1 MDLCWSPGSPVSF
14 GETDVRIALVCG
26 YFDWFSGYQEV
37 ALAEAFSRYAEV
49 EVIAGDRVS
58 PIFNDAHLEKL
69 GRHRAYD
76 SGTTI
81 ENGVTVTR
89 FPVREVRS
97 MVWSSQAVSYLRRS
111 DHDLVV
117 QVMPGQ
123 GLPIAASLASAGKRR
138 VALYGDNAAM
148 WLALPQ
154 WKQALKWV
162 AFTIS
167 KGLAYRYVNSR
178 AVHAYGYTPDTITR
192 LRGFFGSTPADVLPL
207 AYDADRFFH
216 DADLRRAT
224 RSQLGLREDDVLVIT
239 VGKFQRYKGIEDIVE
254 AVDRTSRQD
263 VNLRVLL
270 VGADSSEY
278 SDEIRAMVA
287 GRDQDAVPVEVLDFR
302 DAESL
307 NALYNAADI
316 GVWPRLPAISI
327 QQAMGTGLFV
337 VLPQNQWVGH
347 LVEPGTGKYFEAEL
361 GIEGL
366 ARALDEYSGAD
377 RTDERRDERARRN
390 SRFSGDGI
398 ARQVLEHVGLS
409 H

>member
-1 MDLCWSPGSPVSF
+1 
-14 GETDVRIALVCG
+14 
-26 YFDWFSGYQEV
+26 
-37 ALAEAFSRYAEV
+37 
-49 EVIAGDRVS
+49 
-58 PIFNDAHLEKL
+58 
-69 GRHRAYD
+69 
-76 SGTTI
+76 
-81 ENGVTVTR
+81 
-89 FPVREVRS
+89 
-97 MVWSSQAVSYLRRS
+97 
-111 DHDLVV
+111 
-117 QVMPGQ
+117 
-123 GLPIAASLASAGKRR
+123 
-138 VALYGDNAAM
+138 M